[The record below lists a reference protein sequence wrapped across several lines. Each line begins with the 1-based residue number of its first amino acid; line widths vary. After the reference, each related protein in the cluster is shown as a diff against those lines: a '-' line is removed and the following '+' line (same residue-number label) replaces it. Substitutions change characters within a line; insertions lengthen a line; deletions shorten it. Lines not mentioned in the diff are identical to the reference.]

1 MAKIIEKTVEKT
13 EDAPI
18 KIKAP
23 VDPDVQIAKLRFW
36 ARLIISLMAFG
47 LFGFLVVKMINKP
60 EELTSSGKDLINLAF
75 GAFLPIIGIGL
86 SLRLNR
92 FTRTAETRQTKTRA
106 KRMQYPQLLNRMIYD
121 PLFSFTDDR

>member
-1 MAKIIEKTVEKT
+1 VAKIIEKTVEKT

-75 GAFLPIIGIGL
+75 GAFLPIIGMLGKHWFESTPEPIHPNGGNPPNKNE
-86 SLRLNR
+86 S
-92 FTRTAETRQTKTRA
+92 ETNAVPATIK
-106 KRMQYPQLLNRMIYD
+106 P
-121 PLFSFTDDR
+121 DDI